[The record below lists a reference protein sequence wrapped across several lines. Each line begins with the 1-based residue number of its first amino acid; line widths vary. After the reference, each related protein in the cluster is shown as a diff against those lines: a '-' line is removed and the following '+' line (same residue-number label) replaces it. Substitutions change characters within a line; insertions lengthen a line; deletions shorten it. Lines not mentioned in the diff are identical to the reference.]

1 MPTYKTIPTPI
12 KVFKNVLKQN
22 STEIISAIKYIENI
36 DQYVAYHP
44 HNNAYI
50 SFADITEAAKRIILD
65 CGNQGADILFGRLP
79 KLKLWF
85 LGDGNVE
92 NQIATISNR
101 TFFVHFSIAAQGQC
115 TDILD
120 IFVKHPRI
128 ATLIHS
134 ATLDSKKAFF
144 EKLFSLKAINSFH
157 LAWLSSYLTNEER
170 GEIIKYLHQRFIDEQ
185 YHSKYVA
192 LIYFNFYLDKVAPVP
207 TNDIKLQNQLEDLK
221 RFLSNKNIVIKG
233 ALDCIKLRL
242 KQGHPGIWNHIGT
255 HADAKSY
262 ISFEEI
268 TNYLK
273 HLIYSGD
280 NSEAI
285 EFLFSKVKGL
295 EAWFLGYG
303 ARSNNLLID
312 DKTFIMGH
320 ILIAAKG
327 ASLELL
333 DILLDNPR
341 MPTALL
347 SLEPH
352 DRKQFFDLLLSFPA
366 VKLRHLM
373 LLIPVLSQMEKQGLI
388 LKKLKSCFVEN
399 LVIHDSIDTVSEI
412 LNLARNSI
420 WNFIST
426 EPDMLRYISFE
437 QIVDYIQK
445 ALFSEN
451 SSRGAE
457 MVLRKYPT
465 IKAWFLEG
473 NAIDNLKLD
482 NVRFLEIFLRAAQ
495 SNYQQSLDILIN
507 SKKMKQIIATMP
519 NLQLSQLWN
528 ILEEISSFRHKH
540 WGILFSYRL
549 QNSMD
554 YDLEPAAKRSK
565 TAELPPGAC
574 HFFRRQEQVVQT
586 TTVESFYMDR
596 TQAHQ

>member
-507 SKKMKQIIATMP
+507 SKKNETNNCNHAQPTTKST
-519 NLQLSQLWN
+519 
-528 ILEEISSFRHKH
+528 LE
-540 WGILFSYRL
+540 Y
-549 QNSMD
+549 
-554 YDLEPAAKRSK
+554 
-565 TAELPPGAC
+565 
-574 HFFRRQEQVVQT
+574 FRRNFIF
-586 TTVESFYMDR
+586 SP
-596 TQAHQ
+596 